1 MQLHGIKIHCYS
13 SEVIFD
19 SPSCIGKCLETAI
32 TVKTLLPTEEKKQKA
47 KTKTTVEIRSTKVR
61 ARKFI
66 KEIRDNNSK
75 YGSFFIKRDG
85 RNGKYRVF
93 NANVPT
99 SAIFDITE
107 KIPKDKK
114 VIARSEQFQKEFP
127 DVFSESNAAEL
138 PEFRQF
144 NCDIPLIPGAVIPH
158 GRVYQLSE
166 PERKSLEEYV
176 NTELAKGF
184 IRHSTSPAGA
194 PCFFVKKKDGS
205 LRLCVDFKGLNKLTI
220 KNRYPMPLIPELI
233 RRVASGKIYTALDL
247 RGAYNLVRVKKGDE
261 WKTAFRTPFGH
272 YEYMVM
278 PFGLTNAP
286 AIFQSMMDRIFR
298 DLIGVYVV
306 VYLDDILIYSDNED
320 EHEKHVR
327 EVF

>member
-1 MQLHGIKIHCYS
+1 
-13 SEVIFD
+13 
-19 SPSCIGKCLETAI
+19 
-32 TVKTLLPTEEKKQKA
+32 
-47 KTKTTVEIRSTKVR
+47 
-61 ARKFI
+61 
-66 KEIRDNNSK
+66 
-75 YGSFFIKRDG
+75 
-85 RNGKYRVF
+85 VF

-99 SAIFDITE
+99 SAIFDIGE
-107 KIPKDKK
+107 KIPKNKK
-114 VIARSEQFQKEFP
+114 INARSEQFQREFP

-144 NCDIPLIPGAVIPH
+144 DCDIPLIPGAVIPH

-272 YEYMVM
+272 YEYLVM

-286 AIFQSMMDRIFR
+286 AIFQSMMDRIFE
-298 DLIGVYVV
+298 I
-306 VYLDDILIYSDNED
+306 
-320 EHEKHVR
+320 
-327 EVF
+327 